1 MIMIPTDTYLLHGRE
16 TVSRWRATPFSLP
29 DDAVVEVSAFCFNE
43 DDQLIVVSGDGAAW
57 ALPAGAGAGDE
68 SPDEALTRA
77 VAETASAVVE
87 RSVYLGAEE
96 IEAPGQ
102 PLRSVRRFWV
112 RVTERPADPSA
123 REALDPEAAMMR
135 IKPVAPRCA
144 WAGLHAALE
153 VNAKFRPLKD
163 FYAGLPRKRMA
174 AGAIVRNALGEIL
187 LVKPTYRPDWL
198 IPGGITEADESP
210 RHGCARE
217 AREEIGLEVALG
229 RLLCVEYLPREGP
242 KTETVQWVFD
252 GGVLDPAQIAA
263 ISLQASELSEY
274 RFVPPGEALRLLN
287 RSLGRRVT
295 HALKVLASGGD
306 AYLEG

>member
-1 MIMIPTDTYLLHGRE
+1 MIMIPTDTYPPD
-16 TVSRWRATPFSLP
+16 TTSRWRAAPFAPP
-29 DDAVVEVSAFCFNE
+29 DEAAVEVSAFCFNE
-43 DDQLIVVSGDGAAW
+43 DDQLIIVSGDGANW

-77 VAETASAVVE
+77 VLESASAVVE

-96 IEAPGQ
+96 ITAAGAKP
-102 PLRSVRRFWV
+102 RFVRRFWA
-112 RVTERPADPSA
+112 RVTERPAEPAA

-135 IKPVAPRCA
+135 IKPAAPLCA

-163 FYAGLPRKRMA
+163 FYPGLPKKRMA
-174 AGAIVRNALGEIL
+174 AGALFRNALGEIL

-210 RHGCARE
+210 RRGCARE
-217 AREEIGLEVALG
+217 AREEIGLEVAIG

-242 KTETVQWVFD
+242 KTETVQWIFD
-252 GGVLDPAQIAA
+252 GGVLTTAQIAA
-263 ISLQASELSEY
+263 ISLQAGELSEY
-274 RFVPPGEALRLLN
+274 RFVAPGEAPRLLN
-287 RSLGRRVT
+287 RSLGRRIT
-295 HALKVLASGGD
+295 HALKALASSGD
-306 AYLEG
+306 VYLEG

>member
-1 MIMIPTDTYLLHGRE
+1 MIPTDNYFVNDRE
-16 TVSRWRATPFSLP
+16 TVSRWHAAPYALP
-29 DDAVVEVSAFCFNE
+29 DDATVEISAFCFNE
-43 DDQLIVVSGDGAAW
+43 DDQLIVVSQEGAAW
-57 ALPAGAGAGDE
+57 GFPTGAGIGDE

-77 VAETASAVVE
+77 VAEAASAVVE

-96 IEAPGQ
+96 ISAPGAR
-102 PLRSVRRFWV
+102 PRFTQCFWA
-112 RVTERPADPSA
+112 RVTERPAEPAA

-135 IKPVAPRCA
+135 IKPVAALCA
-144 WAGLHAALE
+144 WAALHAALE

-163 FYAGLPRKRMA
+163 FYPSLPKKRMA
-174 AGAIVRNALGEIL
+174 AGALLRNALGEIL

-210 RHGCARE
+210 RQGCARE
-217 AREEIGLEVALG
+217 AREEIGLEVAIG

-252 GGVLDPAQIAA
+252 GGVLGPAQIAA
-263 ISLQASELSEY
+263 ISLQVGELSEY
-274 RFVPPGEALRLLN
+274 RFVPRGEALRLLN

-295 HALKVLASGGD
+295 HALGVLKSGED
-306 AYLEG
+306 VYLEG

>member
-1 MIMIPTDTYLLHGRE
+1 MIPTDTYPPD
-16 TVSRWRATPFSLP
+16 TTSRWRAAPFALP

-57 ALPAGAGAGDE
+57 ALPAGAGIGDE
-68 SPDEALTRA
+68 SPDEALIRT

-96 IEAPGQ
+96 IETAGR
-102 PLRSVRRFWV
+102 PLRFVRRFWA
-112 RVTERPADPSA
+112 RVTECPDEPAA

-135 IKPVAPRCA
+135 VKPVAPLCA
-144 WAGLHAALE
+144 WAALHAALA

-163 FYAGLPRKRMA
+163 FYPSLPKKRMA
-174 AGAIVRNALGEIL
+174 AGALFRNALGEIL

-210 RHGCARE
+210 RQGCARE
-217 AREEIGLEVALG
+217 AREEIGLEVAIG
-229 RLLCVEYLPREGP
+229 RLLCIEYLPREGP

-252 GGVLDPAQIAA
+252 GGVLNAAQIAA
-263 ISLQASELSEY
+263 ISLQAGELSEY
-274 RFVPPGEALRLLN
+274 RFVVPGEALRLLN

-295 HALKVLASGGD
+295 HALGVLAAGGD
-306 AYLEG
+306 VYLEG

>member
-1 MIMIPTDTYLLHGRE
+1 MIPTDINSINGRE
-16 TVSRWRATPFSLP
+16 TVSRWRAAPFALP

-43 DDQLIVVSGDGAAW
+43 DDQLIVVSQDGETW
-57 ALPAGAGAGDE
+57 TLPTGAGIGDE

-77 VAETASAVVE
+77 VAETASAMVE

-96 IEAPGQ
+96 ISAPGAKPRYEQ
-102 PLRSVRRFWV
+102 RFWA
-112 RVTERPADPSA
+112 RVTERPAEPAA
-123 REALDPEAAMMR
+123 REALDAEAAMMR
-135 IKPVAPRCA
+135 IKPVAPLCA
-144 WAGLHAALE
+144 WAALHAALE
-153 VNAKFRPLKD
+153 INAKFRPLKD
-163 FYAGLPRKRMA
+163 FYPSLPRKRMA
-174 AGAIVRNALGEIL
+174 AGALFRNALGEVL

-210 RHGCARE
+210 RQGCARE
-217 AREEIGLEVALG
+217 AREEIGLEVAIG

-252 GGVLDPAQIAA
+252 GGVLNAAQIAA
-263 ISLQASELSEY
+263 ISLQAGELSEY

-295 HALKVLASGGD
+295 HALKVLATGGD
-306 AYLEG
+306 VYLEG